1 MATTPDDDT
10 EYYLEVTYNPNETS
24 TDESKTN
31 TNQYVV
37 GNAEKAYNPDNR
49 NNPYGIYKIHVIKGQ
64 IQITK
69 NVTEASDTGRTFT
82 FNVNAKNG
90 QNVSDSQVSV
100 TVKANET
107 SGTVTLPD
115 LPRGE
120 YTVTENN
127 ADGYTIQAFDIV
139 TGDGQTD
146 CESVKSDAD
155 KSLKFTLG
163 NNVGEANVITT
174 DYTYTSGGVKGVA
187 SYTNEAV
194 TSLDLKKT
202 DTADTDSHFLTG
214 AKFKLEM
221 KDGDIWKSLE
231 NDMEVKNGTS
241 EIELNNLKSG
251 IYKLTETTAPKGYS
265 LLGSSICFKVA
276 TGSVTLVDENGDPAQ
291 KSNMWSLE
299 NKVLTIKNAKLYSLP
314 ESGGPG
320 TYGFTISGV
329 AILATALLLFINNK
343 RREEEATRS

>member
-10 EYYLEVTYNPNETS
+10 EYYLEVTYDPNETS

-37 GNAEKAYNPDNR
+37 GNAEKAYNR

-69 NVTEASDTGRTFT
+69 NVTEASDTDRTFI
-82 FNVNAKNG
+82 FNVNAKKG
-90 QNVSDSQVSV
+90 QNVSNSQVSV

-127 ADGYTIQAFDIV
+127 ADGYSIQAFDIV

-146 CESVKSDAD
+146 CESVKSDED

-163 NNVGEANVITT
+163 NGNDVEGTDVITT
-174 DYTYTSGGVKGVA
+174 EYKYTSGGVKGVA

-214 AKFKLEM
+214 AKFKLEI
-221 KDGDIWKSLE
+221 KSDDGTWKTFGDE
-231 NDMEVKNGTS
+231 VEVKNGTS
-241 EIELNNLKSG
+241 DIELNNLKTG

-265 LLGSSICFKVA
+265 LLGSSIYFKVA
-276 TGSVTLVDENGDPAQ
+276 TGNVTLVDENGNPAQ
-291 KSNMWSLE
+291 ASNMWSLE

-343 RREEEATRS
+343 RREEEAKRS

>member
-1 MATTPDDDT
+1 MIRTKPC
-10 EYYLEVTYNPNETS
+10 L
-24 TDESKTN
+24 
-31 TNQYVV
+31 
-37 GNAEKAYNPDNR
+37 
-49 NNPYGIYKIHVIKGQ
+49 IMKG
-64 IQITK
+64 
-69 NVTEASDTGRTFT
+69 
-82 FNVNAKNG
+82 
-90 QNVSDSQVSV
+90 SV
-100 TVKANET
+100 TVKANEKR
-107 SGTVTLPD
+107 GTFTLPD

-120 YTVTENN
+120 YTVTEVN
-127 ADGYTIQAFDIV
+127 ADGYSIQAFNIV

-146 CESVKSDAD
+146 CESDKSDAD

-194 TSLDLKKT
+194 TSLDLNKT
-202 DTADTDSHFLTG
+202 DTDNHSLTG

-221 KDGDIWKSLE
+221 KDGDTWKSLE
-231 NDMEVKNGTS
+231 NDIEVKNGTS
-241 EIELNNLKSG
+241 EIELNNLKAG

-265 LLGSSICFKVA
+265 LLGSSIYFKVA
-276 TGSVTLVDENGDPAQ
+276 TGNVTLVDENGELAEA
-291 KSNMWSLE
+291 SNMWSLNTE
-299 NKVLTIKNAKLYSLP
+299 NKVLTIKNTKLYSLP

-343 RREEEATRS
+343 RREEEAKRS

>member
-1 MATTPDDDT
+1 MDISFRHSILLQVMA
-10 EYYLEVTYNPNETS
+10 
-24 TDESKTN
+24 
-31 TNQYVV
+31 
-37 GNAEKAYNPDNR
+37 R
-49 NNPYGIYKIHVIKGQ
+49 Q
-64 IQITK
+64 I
-69 NVTEASDTGRTFT
+69 V
-82 FNVNAKNG
+82 
-90 QNVSDSQVSV
+90 
-100 TVKANET
+100 
-107 SGTVTLPD
+107 
-115 LPRGE
+115 
-120 YTVTENN
+120 
-127 ADGYTIQAFDIV
+127 
-139 TGDGQTD
+139 
-146 CESVKSDAD
+146 
-155 KSLKFTLG
+155 
-163 NNVGEANVITT
+163 NVITT

-194 TSLDLKKT
+194 ISLDLKKT
-202 DTADTDSHFLTG
+202 DTDNHSLTG

-231 NDMEVKNGTS
+231 NDIEVKNDTS
-241 EIELNNLKSG
+241 EIELNNLKAG

-320 TYGFTISGV
+320 IYGFTISGV

-343 RREEEATRS
+343 RREEEAKRS